1 MDSLAGRQA
10 GRQRDRCSYIV
21 ALHHLI
27 PSCLMSK
34 ETYLVTAMCVLETA
48 VPRRIAQQDSTTLS
62 SYAHSRSS

>member
-10 GRQRDRCSYIV
+10 DKETDVLTSSLCIISS
-21 ALHHLI
+21 HLV
-27 PSCLMSK
+27 SCHF

-48 VPRRIAQQDSTTLS
+48 VPQRTAQQDSTTLS